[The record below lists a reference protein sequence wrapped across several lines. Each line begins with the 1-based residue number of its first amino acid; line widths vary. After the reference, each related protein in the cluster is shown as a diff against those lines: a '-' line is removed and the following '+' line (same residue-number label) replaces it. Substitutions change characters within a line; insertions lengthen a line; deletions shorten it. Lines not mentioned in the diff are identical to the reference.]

1 MINKESMSKRIL
13 ILTPNPDHPSH
24 HGRWPYVLDAYR
36 EALAGIDAEIFD
48 QPWSEPIAE
57 DYDLILPLVAWG
69 YHNAP
74 NSFIGAMTAMGAA
87 ERRVFN
93 PPEIVSWNVDKRY
106 LRDLAEAGIRI
117 IPTLFTEGVTDEDV
131 ARARADFGQKALV
144 LKPAI
149 SAGAK
154 NTLIW
159 EGHRLADV
167 TEGAADVEDRKATPP
182 VGPAMIQ
189 PFMPSIQSEGEW
201 SLLYFVGQFSHAV
214 LKTPK
219 SGDFRSQPDYDAHLR
234 VLTPPAEA
242 LTLAQSAIDF
252 IGRDRLLYARVDMVR
267 AADGGFCLM
276 ELELIEPDLYLTYDL
291 EASMRFKDAVEAAMR
306 VCGCS
311 GTDHVH

>member
-1 MINKESMSKRIL
+1 MINKGAMSKRIL

-36 EALAGIDAEIFD
+36 EALAGIDAEILD

-69 YHNAP
+69 YHNSP

-154 NTLIW
+154 NTVIW
-159 EGHRLADV
+159 EGDRLADCRK
-167 TEGAADVEDRKATPP
+167 GAADVEASPATPP

-189 PFMPSIQSEGEW
+189 PFMPSIRSEGEW

-219 SGDFRSQPDYDAHLR
+219 AGDFRSQPDYDAHLR
-234 VLTPPAEA
+234 VLTPPPEA
-242 LTLAQSAIDF
+242 LALAQSAIDF

-291 EASMRFKDAVEAAMR
+291 EASMRFKDAVEAAMQ
-306 VCGCS
+306 VCGCAS
-311 GTDHVH
+311 NDHVH

>member
-1 MINKESMSKRIL
+1 MSKRIL

-24 HGRWPYVLDAYR
+24 HGRWPYVLDVYR

-74 NSFIGAMTAMGAA
+74 NSFIGAMTAMAAA

-106 LRDLAEAGIRI
+106 LRDLAEAGVRI

-131 ARARADFGQKALV
+131 ARARADFGQIALV

-159 EGHRLADV
+159 EGDRLADV

-182 VGPAMIQ
+182 IGPAMIQ
-189 PFMPSIQSEGEW
+189 PFMPAIQSEGEW

-219 SGDFRSQPDYDAHLR
+219 SGDFRSQPDYNAHLR
-234 VLTPPAEA
+234 VLTPPPEA
-242 LTLAQSAIDF
+242 LQLAQSAIDF

-267 AADGGFCLM
+267 AADGGFSLM
-276 ELELIEPDLYLTYDL
+276 ELELIEPDLYLTYDP

-306 VCGCS
+306 VCGCGS
-311 GTDHVH
+311 SDHVH